1 MTKRKTTVVH
11 YIGAIQDGGAE
22 TLVKDYALM
31 LNREKYRVVVVAEC
45 EKKESANSKILR
57 EQNVEI
63 KTLFPN
69 DGFLTKVV
77 VHTVDELIVCKRL
90 RKILKEIKPD
100 VIHVHLSLMRYLV
113 PIIRDFPNVKIV
125 FTCHNLPY
133 LFFDNPKRPKEKK
146 AAQYLIRERNMH
158 IIALHDEMAAEIR
171 EMLDYSNVTTVHNG
185 INLERF
191 QKREH
196 SKEVLREKFKVPANA
211 FVVGHVG
218 RFSFQKNHSFLL
230 RVFKMV
236 KEVCHEAH
244 LLLVGDGELE
254 SQIRGFLKENGLDH
268 SVTILS
274 HRDDIPDLMNIMDVF
289 VFPSVFEGLG
299 IVLIEAQAVGLR
311 CVVSDAVPEEAFVTD
326 NIVALSL
333 EDSLERWTETI
344 LNRNQSYLYRP
355 NRLSEYDMKK
365 ELLKLEK
372 IYDE

>member
-1 MTKRKTTVVH
+1 MNKKTTVVH
-11 YIGAIQDGGAE
+11 YIGVIQDGGAE

-31 LNREKYRVVVVAEC
+31 LDREKYRVIVVAGYEN
-45 EKKESANSKILR
+45 KNSANSKILR

-63 KTLFPN
+63 KTIFPN
-69 DGFLTKVV
+69 DGFITKAILHTIDEVV
-77 VHTVDELIVCKRL
+77 VCKRL
-90 RKILKEIKPD
+90 RKILKELKPD
-100 VIHVHLSLMRYLV
+100 VIHVHLSIMRYLI
-113 PIIRDFPNVKIV
+113 PIIGDFPNTKIV

-158 IIALHDEMAAEIR
+158 IVALHDEMAAEIR
-171 EMLDYSNVTTVHNG
+171 ELLDYTNVTTVHNG
-185 INLERF
+185 INLDRF
-191 QKREH
+191 QIHEH
-196 SKEVLREKFKVPANA
+196 CKEDLRAKFNIPANA
-211 FVVGHVG
+211 FVIGHVG
-218 RFSFQKNHSFLL
+218 RFNFQKNHSFLL
-230 RVFKMV
+230 RVFKKV
-236 KEVCHEAH
+236 KEICNEAH

-254 SQIRGFLKENGLDH
+254 SQIRGFLKENGLDS

-289 VFPSVFEGLG
+289 VFPSIFEGLG
-299 IVLIEAQAVGLR
+299 IVLIEAQAVGVR
-311 CVVSDAVPEEAFVTD
+311 CVVSDAVPKEAFVTD

-333 EDSLERWTETI
+333 EDRVENWAETI
-344 LNRNQSYLYRP
+344 LNRDRLYSSRP